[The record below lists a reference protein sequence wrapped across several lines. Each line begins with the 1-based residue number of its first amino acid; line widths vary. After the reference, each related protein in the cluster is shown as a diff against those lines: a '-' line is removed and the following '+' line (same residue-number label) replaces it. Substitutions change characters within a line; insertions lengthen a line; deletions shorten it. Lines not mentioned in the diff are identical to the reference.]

1 MGWYIPFPHLD
12 ILPFSI
18 RKRFQHFVFATEIYI
33 IYISFLFKGVGVFFG
48 KDRVREIVSS
58 ARFLYFK
65 NSEQKGFFDLF
76 NQMCTIEKQ

>member
-1 MGWYIPFPHLD
+1 M
-12 ILPFSI
+12 PFSL

-33 IYISFLFKGVGVFFG
+33 IYISFLFKGVGFFFG

-58 ARFLYFK
+58 ARFLFFK